1 MDLTFL
7 IAWEWFQWI
16 AIRLALF
23 MALLTLGPSVAL
35 IVFDLLLYILRT
47 TFDSLGGGK
56 MGLNE
61 GVEKV
66 GSHQEEVE
74 VEMEIER

>member
-35 IVFDLLLYILRT
+35 IVFDLLFYVLRT
-47 TFDSLGGGK
+47 TFDSLGGGT
-56 MGLNE
+56 MGLKE

-66 GSHQEEVE
+66 ESHQEEVE